1 MRSTVLRRESHRP
14 QYHDAVRRGS
24 NTSRSWTLA
33 GGGLLPIIVLAACC
47 LAILLGPAGDVTS
60 EAYDQNQHHMLVIE
74 SFAQQWPTPDLRDY
88 QSATAPLWHLVQS
101 IPAAL
106 GVPLAGLRILAA
118 VAGAALVL
126 LVARAA
132 ARLGGDA
139 RFVWLAMPMALS
151 PYLLSG
157 SIWITTDVPATLTL
171 AAALAAAMFGR
182 AGSGSLLAVGAAIRQ
197 TGVWMAPPVAV
208 MRWFAA
214 PEGTST
220 MERVRGV
227 LAVTLPA
234 LALVGFLVWMWGGLT
249 PPGYRDQHDRGV
261 NLAVPAFT
269 LGLIALIGVPF
280 LTMRGARELLTM
292 PRAVP
297 WCTALVGVLAATLV
311 PTAYDIEAGR
321 WGGPLWTVI
330 RQSPVVADR
339 SIVLLIL
346 SPIGALVLLVL
357 VKRAHEA
364 TRHGMGLVLGSAVL
378 CLMAVNTA
386 NSQCWERYADL
397 PLLVL
402 LPWLAAVGVRGH
414 DERERRGALAGA
426 LVLGLVQAGL
436 SVPMVLM
443 PLVTAAP

>member
-1 MRSTVLRRESHRP
+1 
-14 QYHDAVRRGS
+14 VRRGS

-88 QSATAPLWHLVQS
+88 RSATAPLWHLVQS

-106 GVPLAGLRILAA
+106 GVPLVGLRILAA

-126 LVARAA
+126 LVARVA

-139 RFVWLAMPMALS
+139 RLAWLAVPAAMS

-157 SIWITTDVPATLTL
+157 SIWITTDVPATLAL
-171 AAALAAAMFGR
+171 AAALAAAMFAR
-182 AGSGSLLAVGAAIRQ
+182 PGSSWLLALGAAIRQ
-197 TGVWMAPPVAV
+197 TGLWMVPPIALMQWFGAPQ
-208 MRWFAA
+208 
-214 PEGTST
+214 GTST
-220 MERVRGV
+220 MERVRGAIA
-227 LAVTLPA
+227 AVLPA
-234 LALVGFLVWMWGGLT
+234 IVLVGALVWMWGGLT

-269 LGLIALIGVPF
+269 LALIALIGVP
-280 LTMRGARELLTM
+280 LVTMRGARELLAM
-292 PRAVP
+292 PRIVPCCVAGLGLLVAAAVP
-297 WCTALVGVLAATLV
+297 TD
-311 PTAYDIEAGR
+311 YDIEAGR

-339 SIVLLIL
+339 SLALLVLA
-346 SPIGALVLLVL
+346 PIGALALLVL

-364 TRHGMGLVLGSAVL
+364 TRQGSGLALGTAVL
-378 CLMAVNTA
+378 CLMTVNTA

-402 LPWLAAVGVRGH
+402 LPWLAAIGVRGH
-414 DERERRGALAGA
+414 DERERRAVVVGGV
-426 LVLGLVQAGL
+426 VLGLVQAGL
-436 SVPMVLM
+436 SVPMVLL
-443 PLVTAAP
+443 PLAGSAQAVAP